1 MMRKITWSGEWVT
14 QDDVVLALA
23 KKGYG
28 VACFDGKYYLT
39 SFADSGVYLAYDSKE
54 ELNGYVSLI
63 ISDADVEEVKESKKS
78 GY

>member
-1 MMRKITWSGEWVT
+1 MMRKITWSGDWVT

-28 VACFDGKYYLT
+28 VACLDGKYYLSSYT
-39 SFADSGVYLAYDSKE
+39 DDGVYLAYDSKE
-54 ELNGYVSLI
+54 ELNGYVSLL
-63 ISDADVEEVKESKKS
+63 ISDADVEEIKESKKS